1 MSCLDTAGMRY
12 ETMSLLQARQ
22 LCADL
27 IQHNFAESG
36 LKGFPL
42 VLNDAVYEAL
52 DAVGL
57 SFSLVAFDGERPVG
71 LCSVFISVHPQT
83 TGLFATNDT
92 IFCMQVYRS
101 RGVGG
106 RLIVLAEREAK
117 QRGCIAFQWQVPL
130 RVTNQRRFAIEKQC
144 NHAA

>member
-22 LCADL
+22 LCTDL

-42 VLNDAVYEAL
+42 ALNDAVYEAL

-71 LCSVFISVHPQT
+71 LCSVFCPA
-83 TGLFATNDT
+83 GLSAARCRGSFD
-92 IFCMQVYRS
+92 RS
-101 RGVGG
+101 
-106 RLIVLAEREAK
+106 
-117 QRGCIAFQWQVPL
+117 C
-130 RVTNQRRFAIEKQC
+130 
-144 NHAA
+144 

>member
-1 MSCLDTAGMRY
+1 
-12 ETMSLLQARQ
+12 MSLLQARQ
-22 LCADL
+22 LCTDL

-42 VLNDAVYEAL
+42 ALNDAVYEAL

-92 IFCMQVYRS
+92 IFCMQAYRS

-106 RLIVLAEREAK
+106 RLIVLAEREALLFNGK
-117 QRGCIAFQWQVPL
+117 APLVRRSQRHLPSGTPIRIPSRSSL
-130 RVTNQRRFAIEKQC
+130 SSGGSNG
-144 NHAA
+144 

>member
-1 MSCLDTAGMRY
+1 
-12 ETMSLLQARQ
+12 MSLLQARQ

-36 LKGFPL
+36 LRGFPL

-117 QRGCIAFQWQVPL
+117 QRGCIAFQWQSAVGSSLATALAKRHSDSYPVPL
-130 RVTNQRRFAIEKQC
+130 ITFIRRL
-144 NHAA
+144 